1 MNQLIKYNM
10 IVMLII
16 LDTYHCLGLA
26 VAAADTSLAIAFSSS
41 SAGAVPTFIFSASLD
56 LLECESLALLF
67 ISSLFAHNMAYN
79 PITISTPPIILLH
92 ANTNTNTDAVLL
104 TSYE

>member
-1 MNQLIKYNM
+1 M

-26 VAAADTSLAIAFSSS
+26 AAAVDTSLAIASSS
-41 SAGAVPTFIFSASLD
+41 SLAGAVPTFIISASLE
-56 LLECESLALLF
+56 LLECESLAMLF
-67 ISSLFAHNMAYN
+67 ISTPFAHNMAYN

-92 ANTNTNTDAVLL
+92 ANTNTNTNTDAVLL

>member
-1 MNQLIKYNM
+1 MNQLTKCNM

-16 LDTYHCLGLA
+16 LDTYRYLGL
-26 VAAADTSLAIAFSSS
+26 VAAADTSSS
-41 SAGAVPTFIFSASLD
+41 SAEAVPTFIISASLE
-56 LLECESLALLF
+56 LLECESLAMLF
-67 ISSLFAHNMAYN
+67 ISTPFAHNMAYN

-92 ANTNTNTDAVLL
+92 ANTNTDAVLL